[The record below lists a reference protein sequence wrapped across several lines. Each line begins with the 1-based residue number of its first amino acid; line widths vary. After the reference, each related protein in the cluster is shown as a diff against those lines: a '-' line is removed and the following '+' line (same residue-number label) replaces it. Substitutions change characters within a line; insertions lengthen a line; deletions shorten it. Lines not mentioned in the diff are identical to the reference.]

1 MTRPD
6 KSVLVEGYALDVVQ
20 VVEAVVLFLAVVVI
34 ALDLDKQIQF
44 NFYLFVDLT
53 KRFSY

>member
-1 MTRPD
+1 
-6 KSVLVEGYALDVVQ
+6 VLVEGYALDVVQ

-44 NFYLFVDLT
+44 NFYLFVRPNEKIFLLT
-53 KRFSY
+53 YL